1 MAFAKEYTT
10 LNGTYTLSAPIS
22 TRRVSASDL
31 DLPFLA
37 PPYSSLIQ
45 DVFTDIHIHKYKDLL
60 RQNALHPVKLQA
72 GQANF
77 PNGELGRPATPDPVL
92 IPEMIGGRVLTTNV

>member
-10 LNGTYTLSAPIS
+10 LDGSFTLAAPIA

-31 DLPFLA
+31 DLPYLA

-45 DVFTDIHIHKYKDLL
+45 DVFTDINIHKYKDEL
-60 RQNALHPVKLQA
+60 RQTALHPVKLQA
-72 GQANF
+72 GQSNL
-77 PNGELGRPATPDPVL
+77 PNGELGRPVAMDPIFV
-92 IPEMIGGRVLTTNV
+92 PEMIGGNILTTNI